1 MYTNF
6 TESFALQ
13 LDKEDT
19 LNNLRQSFY
28 IPLHHGKETAYF
40 CGNSLGLQPK
50 KTEQFL
56 MQELNDWRAFGVEG
70 HFLAKNPW
78 VSYHEILTTKA
89 AKIVGA
95 KDVEVVMMNQLTA
108 NLHFMMVS
116 FYQPKG
122 KKYKILTE
130 SKAFPSDQYAVESQV
145 KFHGYEPTDAIIE
158 IQPIEGTNYISNQQI
173 IDTIIQHKDEL
184 ALVMIGGV
192 NYYSGQV
199 FDMKAIAQTCN
210 DNQITIGYD
219 LAHAAGNVELHLH
232 DWGVDFACWCTYKYL
247 NSGPGSVGG
256 VFVHE
261 KHAKQFD
268 LPRFTGWWGHDK
280 NTRFKMDKTFIPI
293 EGAEGWQ
300 LSNAPVLSMAAHHA
314 ALSIVDEVGFEN
326 LIPKAKAL
334 HTYLRTLIES
344 LADDKQLEI
353 ITPKNEAEHGCQ
365 LSILAKRDGRK
376 VFDIL
381 TENGVIADWREP
393 DVIRV
398 APVPLYNSFH
408 DVWRLYDA
416 LKNKC

>member
-1 MYTNF
+1 MNIDF
-6 TESFALQ
+6 TENFALE
-13 LDKEDT
+13 LDQKDS
-19 LNNLRQSFY
+19 LIHCRSKFY
-28 IPLHHGKETAYF
+28 IPLHEGKETAYF

-50 KTEQFL
+50 ATESYL
-56 MQELNDWRAFGVEG
+56 MQELIDWRSYGVEG

-78 VSYHEILTTKA
+78 VSYHEILTEKA

-95 KDVEVVMMNQLTA
+95 KNHEVVMMNQLTA

-116 FYQPKG
+116 FYQPSG

-145 KFHGYEPTDAIIE
+145 KFHGYQPEDAIIE
-158 IQPIEGTNYISNQQI
+158 IQAEADSNYISNEKI
-173 IDTIIQHKDEL
+173 IETILANKDEI

-199 FDMKAIAQTCN
+199 FDMERIAKVCREN
-210 DNQITIGYD
+210 NITIGYD
-219 LAHAAGNVELHLH
+219 LAHAAGNIELKLH

-261 KHAKQFD
+261 KHAKNFD

-280 NTRFKMDKTFIPI
+280 KTRFKMDKTFIPI

-314 ALSIVDEVGFEN
+314 ALSVVEEVGFTQ
-326 LIPKAKAL
+326 LLPKAKSL
-334 HTYLRTLIES
+334 HSYLRALIES
-344 LADDKQLEI
+344 IAEEKMIEI
-353 ITPKNEAEHGCQ
+353 ITPKKEEEHGCQ
-365 LSILAKRDGRK
+365 LSMLVKKDGRK
-376 VFDIL
+376 VFDTL
-381 TENGVIADWREP
+381 TSHGVITDWREP

-398 APVPLYNSFH
+398 APVPLYNSYH
-408 DVWRLYDA
+408 DVWRLYDV